1 MLKQDNSNIE
11 FLKNLKKTK
20 KESDSSNF
28 LHHDSDKTF
37 EWLTNSLQVSIFK
50 TKLDGTILFVN
61 DFTRKV
67 LEYDS
72 VEEIY
77 EGNVLSAYKNKRDR
91 KLFLQQLKEYSE
103 VEQFEA
109 EFITKT
115 GKIKNFIISAILNN
129 DSITGMGIDITD
141 DKKSAKALEN
151 SLSILRS
158 ILEST
163 ADGILVV
170 NKDGIIEDCNNNFIQ
185 MWRIP
190 STFTETKEEEEFI
203 KFVLGQLK
211 KPENFQKKIKE
222 LYDDPKAESFDI
234 VEFKDGR
241 IFERNSRPQLQDKKI
256 IGRIWNFRDITESKT
271 AKKELNE
278 NVLKYK
284 TLFDT
289 ANDAIFLMK
298 AEQFVDCNSKT
309 LEMFGCLRNEI
320 IGTTPIR
327 FSPETQPDGRNSE
340 EKAIELINKALSGQP
355 VYFEWKHC
363 KLNGTL
369 FDTEVSLNRFELNN
383 EVMLQAIVR
392 DITERKRA
400 ELLQDAVYKIS
411 QAANEAKDLNHLY
424 SEIHKTISGFINAK
438 NFYIAL
444 YNSEKNLLSFPYFVD
459 EFDETPKPKVP
470 GRGLTEY
477 VIRKG
482 EPVLVD
488 PEMFAQLYEK
498 GEVERV
504 LTDSIDW
511 LGIPL
516 KTAEKTIGALVVQTY
531 SKQFRYSEEDKEFLS
546 FVSTQTA
553 MAIERAQSKEEL
565 IKARDKAEEMN
576 RLKSNFLSNM
586 SHELR
591 TPMVGILGYIEILK
605 EEITRPDLKDMSEE
619 IYLSANRLLETLN
632 LILDLSKIEANKSEI
647 NKVELNLGRITEDQV
662 KGFEGR
668 AKKKNIFLKISIKDE
683 EVYSLLDERILRQM
697 INNLVS
703 NAIKFTNVGGV
714 TVEVDKK
721 ITGKEE
727 KATLSVTDS
736 GIGIPT
742 NSQQIIFEEFRQASE
757 GLNRIFEGSGLG
769 LSITKKFAKM
779 MGGEISVHSTL
790 GKGSTFTVSLP
801 LSRKERQIVVTKPT
815 EDSVKITEMIKKE
828 KRFDE
833 NMPNILLVEDDLSNA
848 GVVKYLLQG
857 ICNLD
862 IVTSGEEAL
871 DKVTQ
876 KQYAVI
882 LMDIDLGRGISGIE
896 TTKRIR
902 KITGYEDSPIVAVTA
917 LAMQGQKEM
926 FLAEGC
932 SHYISKPFDAKTLLS
947 MIKKLLLNGKSIKQ

>member
-1 MLKQDNSNIE
+1 MLKQNNPKIE
-11 FLKNLKKTK
+11 LPDKLKKTK
-20 KESDSSNF
+20 GDPDSPNF
-28 LHHDSDKTF
+28 IHHDLDKTF
-37 EWLTNSLQVSIFK
+37 EWLTNSLQLCIFK
-50 TKLDGTILFVN
+50 SKLDGTILYVN
-61 DFTRKV
+61 DYMRRIF
-67 LEYDS
+67 EYDS

-77 EGNVLSAYKNKRDR
+77 AINLLSRYKNKNDR
-91 KLFLQQLKEYSE
+91 KVFLQKLKKSSE
-103 VEQFEA
+103 VEQFES
-109 EFITKT
+109 EFLTKT
-115 GKIKNFIISAILNN
+115 GNTKNFILSAILKN
-129 DSITGMGIDITD
+129 DSITGMAIDITG
-141 DKKSAKALEN
+141 DKKSSMALEN

-170 NKDGIIEDCNNNFIQ
+170 NKDGGIEDFNNNFIE

-190 STFTETKEEEEFI
+190 SELTESREDEKFI
-203 KFVLGQLK
+203 NYVLDQLK
-211 KPENFQKKIKE
+211 KPDAFLEKIKE
-222 LYDDPKAESFDI
+222 LYNNPTAESFDI
-234 VEFKDGR
+234 LEFKDGR
-241 IFERNSRPQLQDKKI
+241 IFERNSRPQLKDKKI
-256 IGRIWNFRDITESKT
+256 IGRIWNFRDVTENKT

-298 AEQFVDCNSKT
+298 ADQFVDCNSKT
-309 LEMFGCLRNEI
+309 LEIFGCLRNEI
-320 IGTTPIR
+320 IGSTPIK
-327 FSPETQPDGRNSE
+327 FSPEKQPDGRSSK
-340 EKAIELINKALSGQP
+340 EKADELINKALSGHP

-392 DITERKRA
+392 DITERKRS

-424 SEIHKTISGFINAK
+424 SEIHKTISRFINAK

-444 YNSEKNLLSFPYFVD
+444 YNSERNLLSFPYFVD
-459 EFDETPKPKVP
+459 EFDETPKPKTP

-482 EPVLVD
+482 EPLLVD
-488 PEMFAQLYEK
+488 PEMFSHLNET

-516 KTAEKTIGALVVQTY
+516 KTTEKTIGALVVQTY

-546 FVSTQTA
+546 FVSNQTA

-605 EEITRPDLKDMSEE
+605 EEITKPDLKDMSEE
-619 IYLSANRLLETLN
+619 IYSSANRLLETLN
-632 LILDLSKIEANKSEI
+632 LILDLSKIESNKSEVHKI
-647 NKVELNLGRITEDQV
+647 DLNLGRITVDQV
-662 KGFEGR
+662 KGFEDR

-683 EVYSLLDERILRQM
+683 QVYSSLDERIFRQI

-703 NAIKFTNVGGV
+703 NAIKFTNIGGV
-714 TVEVDKK
+714 TVEVDKNL
-721 ITGKEE
+721 IGEEE

-736 GIGIPT
+736 GIGIPI

-757 GLNRIFEGSGLG
+757 GLNRVFEGSGLG
-769 LSITKKFAKM
+769 LSITRKFAKM
-779 MGGEISVHSTL
+779 MDGEISVHSTL
-790 GKGSTFTVSLP
+790 GKGSTFTVSFP
-801 LSRKERQIVVTKPT
+801 LSKKERQIVITKPT
-815 EDSVKITEMIKKE
+815 EDVIGIADIKKE
-828 KRFDE
+828 IRTYDDDK
-833 NMPNILLVEDDLSNA
+833 PSILLVEDDLSNA
-848 GVVKYLLQG
+848 GVIKYLLQG

-871 DKVTQ
+871 EQVTQ
-876 KQYAVI
+876 KQYSVI
-882 LMDIDLGRGISGIE
+882 LMDIDLGRGINGIE
-896 TTKRIR
+896 ATTQIR
-902 KITGYEDSPIVAVTA
+902 KIDGYKDSPIVAVTA

-926 FLAEGC
+926 FLEAGC
-932 SHYISKPFDAKTLLS
+932 SHYVSKPYDAKTLLRL
-947 MIKKLLLNGKSIKQ
+947 IRELLLNGKSNQQ

>member
-1 MLKQDNSNIE
+1 MLKQ
-11 FLKNLKKTK
+11 LKSKIGLSDNLKKIK
-20 KESDSSNF
+20 GEPDSSKFLHLESD
-28 LHHDSDKTF
+28 KAF
-37 EWLTNSLQVSIFK
+37 EWLSNSLQIGLFK
-50 TKLDGTILFVN
+50 TTLDGKILYVN
-61 DFTRKV
+61 DYVRKV
-67 LEYDS
+67 FEYDS

-77 EGNVLSAYKNKRDR
+77 ATKVFTKSKDKNDR
-91 KLFLQQLKEYSE
+91 KLFLQKLKKFSE
-103 VEQFEA
+103 VEHFET

-115 GKIKNFIISAILNN
+115 GKIKNVVLSAILDG
-129 DSITGMGIDITD
+129 DSITGMAIDISD
-141 DKKSAKALEN
+141 NKKTGEALQN

-170 NKDGIIEDCNNNFIQ
+170 NKDGRIEDFNNNFVQ

-190 STFTETKEEEEFI
+190 SSLTKTREDEKFI
-203 KFVLGQLK
+203 NFVLDQLK
-211 KPENFQKKIKE
+211 KPDVFLKKVKE
-222 LYDDPKAESFDI
+222 LYDNPETESFDI
-234 VEFKDGR
+234 LEFKDGR

-256 IGRIWNFRDITESKT
+256 IGRIWNFRDVTESKT

-309 LEMFGCLRNEI
+309 LEIFGCSRDEI
-320 IGTTPIR
+320 IGTTPSK
-327 FSPETQPDGRNSE
+327 FSPEKQPDGRNSK
-340 EKAIELINKALSGQP
+340 EKAFEFINRALSGEP
-355 VYFEWKHC
+355 VSFEWKHC
-363 KLNGTL
+363 KLDGTL
-369 FDTEVSLNRFELNN
+369 FDTEVSLNMLELNS
-383 EVMLQAIVR
+383 EVMVQAIVR
-392 DITERKRA
+392 DITGRKRS

-411 QAANEAKDLNHLY
+411 QAANKAKDLNHLY
-424 SEIHKTISGFINAK
+424 SQIHKTISGFINAK

-444 YNSEKNLLSFPYFVD
+444 YNPEIDLLSFPYFVD
-459 EFDETPKPKVP
+459 EFDESPKPKKP

-488 PEMFAQLYEK
+488 PEMFAHLNNT

-546 FVSTQTA
+546 FVSDQAA

-565 IKARDKAEEMN
+565 IKARDQAEEMN

-605 EEITRPDLKDMSEE
+605 EEIIDRDLKEMSEE
-619 IYLSANRLLETLN
+619 IFMSANRLLETLN
-632 LILDLSKIEANKSEI
+632 MILDLSKIESNKSEI
-647 NKVELNLGRITEDQV
+647 NKIELNIGRITVDQV
-662 KGFEGR
+662 KGFEER
-668 AKKKNIFLKISIKDE
+668 ARKKNIFLKISIKDE
-683 EVYSLLDERILRQM
+683 QVYSILDERMFRQM

-703 NAIKFTNVGGV
+703 NAIKFTSIGGV

-721 ITGKEE
+721 LTGEEE

-736 GIGIPT
+736 GIGIPI
-742 NSQQIIFEEFRQASE
+742 NSQEIVFEEFRQASE

-769 LSITKKFAKM
+769 LSITKKFVEM
-779 MGGEISVHSTL
+779 MDGEISIHSKL
-790 GKGSTFTVSLP
+790 GTGSTFRVSFP

-815 EDSVKITEMIKKE
+815 SVNAGIADVDKQEHSY
-828 KRFDE
+828 DE
-833 NMPNILLVEDDLSNA
+833 NMPDVLLVEDDLSNA

-857 ICNLD
+857 VCNLD
-862 IVTSGEEAL
+862 MVTTGEEAL

-876 KQYAVI
+876 KQYSVI

-896 TTKRIR
+896 TTKQIR
-902 KITGYEDSPIVAVTA
+902 KIIGYKDLPIIAVTA
-917 LAMQGQKEM
+917 LAMHGQKEM
-926 FLAEGC
+926 FLKEGC
-932 SHYISKPFDAKTLLS
+932 SHYISKPYDAKKLVRLIKELLPNENS
-947 MIKKLLLNGKSIKQ
+947 NKR

>member
-1 MLKQDNSNIE
+1 MLKQNNPKIE
-11 FLKNLKKTK
+11 LTDKLKKTK
-20 KESDSSNF
+20 GDRDSPNDI
-28 LHHDSDKTF
+28 HHDLDKTF
-37 EWLTNSLQVSIFK
+37 EWLTNSLKLCIFK
-50 TKLDGTILFVN
+50 SKLDGTILYVN
-61 DFTRKV
+61 DYMRSAF
-67 LEYDS
+67 EYDS

-77 EGNVLSAYKNKRDR
+77 AINVLSRYKNKNDG
-91 KLFLQQLKEYSE
+91 KVFLQKLKKFSE
-103 VEQFEA
+103 VEQFKS
-109 EFITKT
+109 EFLTKT
-115 GKIKNFIISAILNN
+115 GITKNFILSAILKN
-129 DSITGMGIDITD
+129 DSITGMAIDITE
-141 DKKSAKALEN
+141 DKKSSIALEN

-170 NKDGIIEDCNNNFIQ
+170 NKDGGIEDFNNNFIE
-185 MWRIP
+185 MWGIP
-190 STFTETKEEEEFI
+190 SELTESREDKKFI
-203 KFVLGQLK
+203 NYVLDQLK
-211 KPENFQKKIKE
+211 RPDAFLEKIKE
-222 LYDDPKAESFDI
+222 LYNNPTAESFDI
-234 VEFKDGR
+234 LEFKDGR

-256 IGRIWNFRDITESKT
+256 IGRIWNFRDVTENKT

-320 IGTTPIR
+320 IGSTPIK
-327 FSPETQPDGRNSE
+327 FSPEKQPDGRSSK
-340 EKAIELINKALSGQP
+340 EKADELINKALSGHP

-392 DITERKRA
+392 DITERKRS

-444 YNSEKNLLSFPYFVD
+444 YNSERNLLSFPYFVD
-459 EFDETPKPKVP
+459 EFDETPKPKTP

-482 EPVLVD
+482 EPLLVD
-488 PEMFAQLYEK
+488 PEMFSHLNET

-516 KTAEKTIGALVVQTY
+516 KTTEKTIGALVVQTY

-546 FVSTQTA
+546 FVSNQTA

-605 EEITRPDLKDMSEE
+605 EEITKPDLKDMSEE
-619 IYLSANRLLETLN
+619 IYSSANRLLETLN
-632 LILDLSKIEANKSEI
+632 LILDLSK
-647 NKVELNLGRITEDQV
+647 
-662 KGFEGR
+662 
-668 AKKKNIFLKISIKDE
+668 
-683 EVYSLLDERILRQM
+683 
-697 INNLVS
+697 
-703 NAIKFTNVGGV
+703 
-714 TVEVDKK
+714 
-721 ITGKEE
+721 
-727 KATLSVTDS
+727 
-736 GIGIPT
+736 
-742 NSQQIIFEEFRQASE
+742 QI
-757 GLNRIFEGSGLG
+757 
-769 LSITKKFAKM
+769 
-779 MGGEISVHSTL
+779 
-790 GKGSTFTVSLP
+790 
-801 LSRKERQIVVTKPT
+801 
-815 EDSVKITEMIKKE
+815 
-828 KRFDE
+828 
-833 NMPNILLVEDDLSNA
+833 
-848 GVVKYLLQG
+848 
-857 ICNLD
+857 
-862 IVTSGEEAL
+862 
-871 DKVTQ
+871 
-876 KQYAVI
+876 
-882 LMDIDLGRGISGIE
+882 
-896 TTKRIR
+896 
-902 KITGYEDSPIVAVTA
+902 
-917 LAMQGQKEM
+917 
-926 FLAEGC
+926 
-932 SHYISKPFDAKTLLS
+932 
-947 MIKKLLLNGKSIKQ
+947 

>member
-1 MLKQDNSNIE
+1 MFKQHNSKIE
-11 FLKNLKKTK
+11 SLNDLKKVK
-20 KESDSSNF
+20 GKPVSLNLLHHESD
-28 LHHDSDKTF
+28 KVF
-37 EWLTNSLQVSIFK
+37 EWLANSLHIIIFK
-50 TKLDGTILFVN
+50 TKLNGTVLYVN
-61 DFTRKV
+61 DYTSKV
-67 LEYDS
+67 LEFDS

-77 EGNVLSAYKNKRDR
+77 ANNTLIKYKDKNDR
-91 KLFLQQLKEYSE
+91 KKFLQKLKEFSE

-115 GKIKNFIISAILNN
+115 GKTKNVVLSAILNG
-129 DSITGMGIDITD
+129 DSITGMAIDITEN
-141 DKKSAKALEN
+141 KKAGEALDN

-158 ILEST
+158 ILDST
-163 ADGILVV
+163 TDGILVV
-170 NKDGIIEDCNNNFIQ
+170 NKDGSIEDFNHNFTQ
-185 MWRIP
+185 MWKIP
-190 STFTETKEEEEFI
+190 SKLTETREDE
-203 KFVLGQLK
+203 KFLNFVRDQLK
-211 KPENFQKKIKE
+211 KPDDFLKKVKE
-222 LYDDPKAESFDI
+222 LYNNPEVESFDLL
-234 VEFKDGR
+234 EFKDGR
-241 IFERNSRPQLQDKKI
+241 TFERYSRPQLQDKKI
-256 IGRIWNFRDITESKT
+256 IGRIWSFRDVTESKT

-298 AEQFVDCNSKT
+298 EEQFIDCNSKT
-309 LEMFGCLRNEI
+309 LEMFGCSRDEI
-320 IGTTPIR
+320 IGKTPSK
-327 FSPETQPDGRNSE
+327 FSPEKQPDGCDSK
-340 EKAIELINKALSGQP
+340 EKAVEFVNKALSGEP
-355 VYFEWKHC
+355 VSFEWKHC
-363 KLNGTL
+363 KLDGTL
-369 FDTEVSLNRFELNN
+369 FDTEVSLNMIELNN
-383 EVMLQAIVR
+383 EVMVQAIVR
-392 DITERKRA
+392 DITERKRSA
-400 ELLQDAVYKIS
+400 LLQEAVYKIS
-411 QAANEAKDLNHLY
+411 QAAYNARDLNHLY

-444 YNSEKNLLSFPYFVD
+444 FNTEKDLLSFPYFVD
-459 EFDETPKPKVP
+459 EFDETPESKKP

-488 PEMFAQLYEK
+488 PEMFAHLSKK

-511 LGIPL
+511 LGVPL

-546 FVSTQTA
+546 FVSDQTA

-605 EEITRPDLKDMSEE
+605 EEITKPELKEMSEE
-619 IYLSANRLLETLN
+619 IYMSANRLLETLN
-632 LILDLSKIEANKSEI
+632 LILDLSKIESNKSEI
-647 NKVELNLGRITEDQV
+647 NKIELNIGRITVDQV
-662 KGFEGR
+662 KGFEER

-683 EVYSLLDERILRQM
+683 QVYSLLDERIFRQM

-703 NAIKFTNVGGV
+703 NAIKFTNIGGV

-721 ITGKEE
+721 LTGEEE

-736 GIGIPT
+736 GIGIPI

-769 LSITKKFAKM
+769 LSISKKFAEM
-779 MGGEISVHSTL
+779 MDGEISVHSKL
-790 GKGSTFTVSLP
+790 GKGSTFTVSFP
-801 LSRKERQIVVTKPT
+801 LSRKARQIVVTKPT
-815 EDSVKITEMIKKE
+815 ADFSGNADMNNLENSY
-828 KRFDE
+828 DE
-833 NMPNILLVEDDLSNA
+833 NMPYILLVEDDLSNA

-857 ICNLD
+857 VCNLD
-862 IVTSGEEAL
+862 MVTTGEEAL
-871 DKVTQ
+871 VKVTQ
-876 KQYAVI
+876 KQYSVI

-902 KITGYEDSPIVAVTA
+902 KIIGYKDLPIIAVTA

-926 FLAEGC
+926 FLEGGC
-932 SHYISKPFDAKTLLS
+932 SHYISKPYDAKTLLRL
-947 MIKKLLLNGKSIKQ
+947 IKELLPNDKSNK

>member
-1 MLKQDNSNIE
+1 MLKQDNSK
-11 FLKNLKKTK
+11 LKLLDNLKKIK
-20 KESDSSNF
+20 NVPDSSNF
-28 LHHDSDKTF
+28 LNHESDKTF

-61 DFTRKV
+61 DYTRKV
-67 LEYDS
+67 FEFDS

-77 EGNVLSAYKNKRDR
+77 ASNVLNRYKNKKDR
-91 KLFLQQLKEYSE
+91 KLFLQKLKKFSE
-103 VEQFEA
+103 VEHIEV

-115 GKIKNFIISAILNN
+115 GKTKKFILSAILNS
-129 DSITGMGIDITD
+129 DSITGMAIDITD
-141 DKKSAKALEN
+141 GKTVGDALEN

-170 NKDGIIEDCNNNFIQ
+170 NTDGSIEDFNNNFIQ

-190 STFTETKEEEEFI
+190 SSLTETREEEKFI
-203 KFVLGQLK
+203 DFVLDQLK
-211 KPENFQKKIKE
+211 KPDIFLKKIKE
-222 LYDDPKAESFDI
+222 LYDNPEAESFD
-234 VEFKDGR
+234 VLEFKDGR
-241 IFERNSRPQLQDKKI
+241 IFERNSRPQLQDNKV
-256 IGRIWNFRDITESKT
+256 IGRIWNFRDVTENKT

-309 LEMFGCLRNEI
+309 LKMFGCSRNEI
-320 IGTTPIR
+320 IGTTPSR
-327 FSPETQPDGRNSE
+327 FSPEKQPDGRHSR
-340 EKAIELINKALSGQP
+340 EKALDFINKALSGEP

-363 KLNGTL
+363 KLDGTL
-369 FDTEVSLNRFELNN
+369 FDTEVSLNMFELNN
-383 EVMLQAIVR
+383 EVMVQAIVR
-392 DITERKRA
+392 DITERKRSD
-400 ELLQDAVYKIS
+400 LLQDAVYKIS

-424 SEIHKTISGFINAK
+424 SQIHKTISGFINAK

-444 YNSEKNLLSFPYFVD
+444 YNSEIDLLSFPYFVD
-459 EFDETPKPKVP
+459 EFDETPKPKKP

-488 PEMFAQLYEK
+488 PEMFAHLHK
-498 GEVERV
+498 TKEVERV

-531 SKQFRYSEEDKEFLS
+531 SRQFRYSEEDKEFLS
-546 FVSTQTA
+546 FVSNQTA

-605 EEITRPDLKDMSEE
+605 EEIANPELRDMSEE

-632 LILDLSKIEANKSEI
+632 LILDLSKIESNKSEI
-647 NKVELNLGRITEDQV
+647 HKVEINVGRITVDQV
-662 KGFEGR
+662 KGFEER
-668 AKKKNIFLKISIKDE
+668 AKKKNIFLKIAIKDE
-683 EVYSLLDERILRQM
+683 QVYSLLDERIFRQM

-703 NAIKFTNVGGV
+703 NAIKFTNIGGV

-721 ITGKEE
+721 LTGKEE

-736 GIGIPT
+736 GIGIPIS
-742 NSQQIIFEEFRQASE
+742 SQEIIFEEFRQASE

-779 MGGEISVHSTL
+779 LDGEISVHSTL
-790 GKGSTFTVSLP
+790 GKGSTFTVSFP

-815 EDSVKITEMIKKE
+815 TDNVEISDMNKQENIY
-828 KRFDE
+828 DD
-833 NMPNILLVEDDLSNA
+833 NMPYILLVEDDLSNA

-902 KITGYEDSPIVAVTA
+902 KMTGYEDLPIVAVTA

-926 FLAEGC
+926 FLEEGC
-932 SHYISKPFDAKTLLS
+932 SHYISKPFDAKTLLRL
-947 MIKKLLLNGKSIKQ
+947 IKELLPNGKSIK

>member
-1 MLKQDNSNIE
+1 M
-11 FLKNLKKTK
+11 
-20 KESDSSNF
+20 
-28 LHHDSDKTF
+28 
-37 EWLTNSLQVSIFK
+37 
-50 TKLDGTILFVN
+50 
-61 DFTRKV
+61 
-67 LEYDS
+67 
-72 VEEIY
+72 
-77 EGNVLSAYKNKRDR
+77 A
-91 KLFLQQLKEYSE
+91 
-103 VEQFEA
+103 
-109 EFITKT
+109 
-115 GKIKNFIISAILNN
+115 
-129 DSITGMGIDITD
+129 IDITD
-141 DKKSAKALEN
+141 GKTVGDALEN

-170 NKDGIIEDCNNNFIQ
+170 NTDGSIEDFNNNFIQ

-190 STFTETKEEEEFI
+190 SSLTETREEEKFI
-203 KFVLGQLK
+203 DFVLDQLK
-211 KPENFQKKIKE
+211 KPDIFLKKIKE
-222 LYDDPKAESFDI
+222 LYDNPEAESFD
-234 VEFKDGR
+234 VLEFKDGR
-241 IFERNSRPQLQDKKI
+241 IFERNSRPQLQDNKV
-256 IGRIWNFRDITESKT
+256 IGRIWNFRDVTENKT

-309 LEMFGCLRNEI
+309 LKMFGCSRNEI
-320 IGTTPIR
+320 IGTTPSR
-327 FSPETQPDGRNSE
+327 FSPEKQPDGRHSR
-340 EKAIELINKALSGQP
+340 EKALDFINKALSGEP

-363 KLNGTL
+363 KLDGTL
-369 FDTEVSLNRFELNN
+369 FDTEVSLNMFELNN
-383 EVMLQAIVR
+383 EVMVQAIVR
-392 DITERKRA
+392 DITERKRSD
-400 ELLQDAVYKIS
+400 LLQDAVYKIS

-424 SEIHKTISGFINAK
+424 SQIHKTISGFINAK

-444 YNSEKNLLSFPYFVD
+444 YNSEIDLLSFPYFVD
-459 EFDETPKPKVP
+459 EFDETPKPKKP

-488 PEMFAQLYEK
+488 PEMFAHLHK
-498 GEVERV
+498 TKEVERV

-531 SKQFRYSEEDKEFLS
+531 SRQFRYSEEDKEFLS
-546 FVSTQTA
+546 FVSNQTA

-605 EEITRPDLKDMSEE
+605 EEIANPELRDMSEE

-632 LILDLSKIEANKSEI
+632 LILDLSKIESNKSEI
-647 NKVELNLGRITEDQV
+647 HKVEINVGRITVDQV
-662 KGFEGR
+662 KGFEER
-668 AKKKNIFLKISIKDE
+668 AKKKNIFLKIAIKDE
-683 EVYSLLDERILRQM
+683 QVYSLLDERIFRQM

-703 NAIKFTNVGGV
+703 NAIKFTNIGGV

-721 ITGKEE
+721 LTGKEE

-736 GIGIPT
+736 GIGIPIS
-742 NSQQIIFEEFRQASE
+742 SQEIIFEEFRQASE

-779 MGGEISVHSTL
+779 LDGEISVHSTL
-790 GKGSTFTVSLP
+790 GKGSTFTVSFP

-815 EDSVKITEMIKKE
+815 TDNVEISDMNKQENIY
-828 KRFDE
+828 DD
-833 NMPNILLVEDDLSNA
+833 NMPYILLVEDDLSNA

-902 KITGYEDSPIVAVTA
+902 KMTGYEDLPIVAVTA

-926 FLAEGC
+926 FLEEGC
-932 SHYISKPFDAKTLLS
+932 SHYISKPFDAKTLLRL
-947 MIKKLLLNGKSIKQ
+947 IKELLPNGKSIK

>member
-1 MLKQDNSNIE
+1 MLKQNNSNIE
-11 FLKNLKKTK
+11 SLNNLKKIK
-20 KESDSSNF
+20 EESDSSNF
-28 LHHDSDKTF
+28 LHHESDKTF
-37 EWLTNSLQVSIFK
+37 EWLTNSLSVSIFK

-61 DFTRKV
+61 DYTRKV
-67 LEYDS
+67 LEFDS
-72 VEEIY
+72 MEEIY
-77 EGNVLSAYKNKRDR
+77 ASKVLSRYKNKKDR
-91 KLFLQQLKEYSE
+91 KLFIQKLKEFSE
-103 VEQFEA
+103 VENFEA

-115 GKIKNFIISAILNN
+115 GTTKNFILSAILNN
-129 DSITGMGIDITD
+129 DSITGMAIDITD
-141 DKKSAKALEN
+141 NNKSGKALEN

-170 NKDGIIEDCNNNFIQ
+170 NNDRIIEDFNNNFIQ

-190 STFTETKEEEEFI
+190 SLVTESREDQKFI
-203 KFVLGQLK
+203 NFALDQLK
-211 KPENFQKKIKE
+211 KPDVFLKKIKE
-222 LYDDPKAESFDI
+222 LYDNPEAESFDI
-234 VEFKDGR
+234 LEFKDGR
-241 IFERNSRPQLQDKKI
+241 IFERNSRPQLQDNKI

-309 LEMFGCLRNEI
+309 LDMFGCSREEI
-320 IGTTPIR
+320 IGTTPVK
-327 FSPETQPDGRNSE
+327 FSPEKQPDGRNSK
-340 EKAIELINKALSGQP
+340 EKAADLINKALAGEP
-355 VYFEWKHC
+355 VSFEWRHC

-369 FDTEVSLNRFELNN
+369 FDTEVSLNMFELNN

-392 DITERKRA
+392 DITERKRS

-444 YNSEKNLLSFPYFVD
+444 YNSEINLLSFPYFVD
-459 EFDETPKPKVP
+459 EFDETPNPKKP

-488 PEMFAQLYEK
+488 PEMFAHLNET

-516 KTAEKTIGALVVQTY
+516 KTTEKTIGALVVQTY

-546 FVSTQTA
+546 FVSNQTA

-605 EEITRPDLKDMSEE
+605 EEITIPELKDMSEE
-619 IYLSANRLLETLN
+619 IYMSANRLLETLN
-632 LILDLSKIEANKSEI
+632 LILDLSKIESNKSEVH
-647 NKVELNLGRITEDQV
+647 KTELNVGRITVDQV
-662 KGFEGR
+662 KGFEER

-683 EVYSLLDERILRQM
+683 EVYSLLDERIFRQM

-721 ITGKEE
+721 LTGEEE

-736 GIGIPT
+736 GIGIPID
-742 NSQQIIFEEFRQASE
+742 SQKIIFEEFRQASE

-779 MGGEISVHSTL
+779 MGGEISVYSTL
-790 GKGSTFTVSLP
+790 GKGSTFTVSFP

-815 EDSVKITEMIKKE
+815 EENVVIADMNKQENSY
-828 KRFDE
+828 DD
-833 NMPNILLVEDDLSNA
+833 NMPYILLVEDDLSNA

-876 KQYAVI
+876 KQYSVI

-902 KITGYEDSPIVAVTA
+902 KIMGYEDLPIIAVTA

-932 SHYISKPFDAKTLLS
+932 SHYISKPFDAKTLLGLV
-947 MIKKLLLNGKSIKQ
+947 KKLLPNGKSKKQ

>member
-1 MLKQDNSNIE
+1 MLKQDNSKIGL
-11 FLKNLKKTK
+11 LKNLKKTK
-20 KESDSSNF
+20 EEPDSTNV

-37 EWLTNSLQVSIFK
+37 EWLTNSLQLSIFK

-61 DFTRKV
+61 DFTRRAF
-67 LEYDS
+67 EYNS

-77 EGNVLSAYKNKRDR
+77 ASNVLSRYKNKKDR
-91 KLFLQQLKEYSE
+91 NLFLQKLKEFSE
-103 VEQFEA
+103 VEHFEA
-109 EFITKT
+109 EFITKS
-115 GKIKNFIISAILNN
+115 GKIKNFIVSAVLNG
-129 DSITGMGIDITD
+129 DSITGMAIDITD
-141 DKKSAKALEN
+141 DKKSATALEN

-170 NKDGIIEDCNNNFIQ
+170 NKEGNIEDYNNNFIQ

-190 STFTETKEEEEFI
+190 SSLTESREEEKFI
-203 KFVLGQLK
+203 NFVLDQLK
-211 KPENFQKKIKE
+211 KPDVFLKKIKE
-222 LYDDPKAESFDI
+222 LYDNPKAESFDI
-234 VEFKDGR
+234 LEFKDGR

-320 IGTTPIR
+320 IGTTPSK
-327 FSPETQPDGRNSE
+327 FSPEKQPDGRKSK
-340 EKAIELINKALSGQP
+340 EKAADLINKALSGQP
-355 VYFEWKHC
+355 VSFEWKHC

-369 FDTEVSLNRFELNN
+369 FDTEVSLNMFVLNN

-444 YNSEKNLLSFPYFVD
+444 YNSEINLLSFPYFVD
-459 EFDETPKPKVP
+459 EFDETPEPKIP

-488 PEMFAQLYEK
+488 PETFAHLYEK

-511 LGIPL
+511 LGVPL

-531 SKQFRYSEEDKEFLS
+531 SKQFRYSEEDREFLS
-546 FVSTQTA
+546 FVSNQTA
-553 MAIERAQSKEEL
+553 MAIERTQSKEEL

-605 EEITRPDLKDMSEE
+605 EEMTRPDLKDMSEE
-619 IYLSANRLLETLN
+619 IYMSANRLLETLN
-632 LILDLSKIEANKSEI
+632 LILDLSKIESNKSEI
-647 NKVELNLGRITEDQV
+647 NKVELNVGRITVDQV
-662 KGFEGR
+662 KGFEER

-683 EVYSLLDERILRQM
+683 QVYSLLDERIFRQM

-703 NAIKFTNVGGV
+703 NAIKFTNIGGV

-721 ITGKEE
+721 LTGEEE

-736 GIGIPT
+736 GIGIPI

-757 GLNRIFEGSGLG
+757 GLNRVFEGSGLG
-769 LSITKKFAKM
+769 LSITKKFAKI
-779 MGGEISVHSTL
+779 MGGGISVHSTL
-790 GKGSTFTVSLP
+790 GKGSTFTVSFP

-815 EDSVKITEMIKKE
+815 ADNVKITDMNKKE
-828 KRFDE
+828 IRYDE
-833 NMPNILLVEDDLSNA
+833 NIPYILLVEDDLSNA
-848 GVVKYLLQG
+848 GVVKYLLHG
-857 ICNLD
+857 VCNLD
-862 IVTSGEEAL
+862 IVTTGEEAL
-871 DKVTQ
+871 EKVIQ
-876 KQYAVI
+876 KQYSVI
-882 LMDIDLGRGISGIE
+882 LMDIDLGRGMNGIE

-902 KITGYEDSPIVAVTA
+902 KLAGYKDSPIVAVTA

-926 FLAEGC
+926 FLAAGC
-932 SHYISKPFDAKTLLS
+932 SHYVSKPYDAKTLLNL
-947 MIKKLLLNGKSIKQ
+947 IKELIPNGKSNKR

>member
-1 MLKQDNSNIE
+1 MLKQNNPKIE
-11 FLKNLKKTK
+11 LPDKLKKTK
-20 KESDSSNF
+20 GDPDSPNF
-28 LHHDSDKTF
+28 IHHDLDKTF
-37 EWLTNSLQVSIFK
+37 EWLTNSLQLCIFK
-50 TKLDGTILFVN
+50 SKLDGTILYVN
-61 DFTRKV
+61 DYMRRIF
-67 LEYDS
+67 EYDS

-77 EGNVLSAYKNKRDR
+77 AINLLSRYKNKNDR
-91 KLFLQQLKEYSE
+91 KVFLQKLKKSSE
-103 VEQFEA
+103 VEQFES
-109 EFITKT
+109 EFLTKT
-115 GKIKNFIISAILNN
+115 GNTKNFILSAILKN
-129 DSITGMGIDITD
+129 DSITGMAIDITG
-141 DKKSAKALEN
+141 DKKSSMALEN

-170 NKDGIIEDCNNNFIQ
+170 NKDGGIEDFNNNFIE

-190 STFTETKEEEEFI
+190 SELTESREDEKFI
-203 KFVLGQLK
+203 NYVLDQLK
-211 KPENFQKKIKE
+211 KPDAFLEKIKE
-222 LYDDPKAESFDI
+222 LYNNPTAESFDI
-234 VEFKDGR
+234 LEFKDGR
-241 IFERNSRPQLQDKKI
+241 IFERISRPQLQDKKI

-298 AEQFVDCNSKT
+298 ADQFVDCNSKT
-309 LEMFGCLRNEI
+309 LEIFGCLRNEI
-320 IGTTPIR
+320 IGSTPIK
-327 FSPETQPDGRNSE
+327 FSPEKQPDGRSSK
-340 EKAIELINKALSGQP
+340 EKADELINKALSGQP

-363 KLNGTL
+363 KPNGTL

-392 DITERKRA
+392 DITERKRS

-424 SEIHKTISGFINAK
+424 SEIHKTISRFINAK

-444 YNSEKNLLSFPYFVD
+444 YNSERNLLSFPYFVD
-459 EFDETPKPKVP
+459 EFDETPKPKTP

-482 EPVLVD
+482 EPLLVD
-488 PEMFAQLYEK
+488 PEMFSHLNET

-516 KTAEKTIGALVVQTY
+516 KTTEKTIGALVVQTY

-546 FVSTQTA
+546 FVSNQTA

-605 EEITRPDLKDMSEE
+605 EEITKPDLKDMSEE
-619 IYLSANRLLETLN
+619 IYSSANRLLETLN
-632 LILDLSKIEANKSEI
+632 LILDLSKIESNKSEVHKI
-647 NKVELNLGRITEDQV
+647 DLNLGRITVDQV
-662 KGFEGR
+662 KGFEER

-683 EVYSLLDERILRQM
+683 QVYSSLDERIFRQI

-703 NAIKFTNVGGV
+703 NAIKFTNIGGV
-714 TVEVDKK
+714 TVEVDKNL
-721 ITGKEE
+721 IGEEE

-736 GIGIPT
+736 GIGIPI

-757 GLNRIFEGSGLG
+757 GLNRVFEGSGLG
-769 LSITKKFAKM
+769 LSITRKFAKM
-779 MGGEISVHSTL
+779 MDGEISVHSTL
-790 GKGSTFTVSLP
+790 GKGSTFTVSFP
-801 LSRKERQIVVTKPT
+801 LSKKERQIVITKPT
-815 EDSVKITEMIKKE
+815 EDVIGIADIKKE
-828 KRFDE
+828 IRTYDDDK
-833 NMPNILLVEDDLSNA
+833 PSILLVEDDLSNA
-848 GVVKYLLQG
+848 GVIKYLLQG

-871 DKVTQ
+871 EQVTQ
-876 KQYAVI
+876 KQYSVI
-882 LMDIDLGRGISGIE
+882 LMDIDLGRGINGIE
-896 TTKRIR
+896 ATTQIR
-902 KITGYEDSPIVAVTA
+902 KIDGYKDSPIVAVTA

-926 FLAEGC
+926 FLEAGC
-932 SHYISKPFDAKTLLS
+932 SHYVSKPYDAKTLLRL
-947 MIKKLLLNGKSIKQ
+947 IRELLLNGKSNQQ

>member
-1 MLKQDNSNIE
+1 MLKQHKSNID
-11 FLKNLKKTK
+11 LSDDLKKIK
-20 KESDSSNF
+20 GEPGSSNF
-28 LHHDSDKTF
+28 LNHESDKTF
-37 EWLTNSLQVSIFK
+37 EWLTNSLQVCIFR
-50 TKLDGTILFVN
+50 TKLDGTILYVN
-61 DFTRKV
+61 DYTRRV
-67 LEYDS
+67 FEFDS
-72 VEEIY
+72 TEEIY
-77 EGNVLSAYKNKRDR
+77 ASNVLSRYKNKKDR
-91 KLFLQQLKEYSE
+91 KVFLQKLNEFSE
-103 VEQFEA
+103 VERFEA

-115 GKIKNFIISAILNN
+115 GKTKNFILSAILSG
-129 DSITGMGIDITD
+129 DTITGMAIDITD
-141 DKKSAKALEN
+141 DKQSGKALDN

-170 NKDGIIEDCNNNFIQ
+170 NKDGSIEDFNNNFTQ

-190 STFTETKEEEEFI
+190 SELTETREDEKFI
-203 KFVLGQLK
+203 NFVVDQLK
-211 KPENFQKKIKE
+211 KPDVFLKKVKE
-222 LYDDPKAESFDI
+222 LHDNPEAESFDI
-234 VEFKDGR
+234 LEFKDGR
-241 IFERNSRPQLQDKKI
+241 IFERNSRPQLHNKEI
-256 IGRIWNFRDITESKT
+256 IGRIWNFRDVTENKT

-298 AEQFVDCNSKT
+298 ADKFVDCNSKT
-309 LEMFGCLRNEI
+309 LEMFGCSRDEI
-320 IGTTPIR
+320 IGTTPSKY
-327 FSPETQPDGRNSE
+327 SPEKQPDGRDSK
-340 EKAIELINKALSGQP
+340 EKAVELINKALAGEPAS
-355 VYFEWKHC
+355 FEWKHC
-363 KLNGTL
+363 RLDGTL
-369 FDTEVSLNRFELNN
+369 FDAEVSLNMFALNN
-383 EVMLQAIVR
+383 EIMLQAIVR
-392 DITERKRA
+392 DITERKRS

-411 QAANEAKDLNHLY
+411 QAANKAKDLNHLY
-424 SEIHKTISGFINAK
+424 SQIHKTISGFINAK

-444 YNSEKNLLSFPYFVD
+444 YNSEINLLSFPYFVD
-459 EFDETPKPKVP
+459 EFDETPKPKIP

-482 EPVLVD
+482 EPLLVD
-488 PEMFAQLYEK
+488 PEKFAHLSET

-516 KTAEKTIGALVVQTY
+516 KTAEKIIGALVVQTY

-546 FVSTQTA
+546 FVSDQTA
-553 MAIERAQSKEEL
+553 MAIGRAQSKEEL

-605 EEITRPDLKDMSEE
+605 EEITKPDLKEMSEE
-619 IYLSANRLLETLN
+619 IYSSANRLLETLN
-632 LILDLSKIEANKSEI
+632 LILDLSKIESNKSEVH
-647 NKVELNLGRITEDQV
+647 KMELNVGKITVDQV
-662 KGFEGR
+662 KGFEER

-683 EVYSLLDERILRQM
+683 QVYALLDERIFRQM

-703 NAIKFTNVGGV
+703 NAIKFTNIGGV

-721 ITGKEE
+721 LTGEEE
-727 KATLSVTDS
+727 KATLSITDS
-736 GIGIPT
+736 GIGIPI

-769 LSITKKFAKM
+769 LSITKKFAEM
-779 MGGEISVHSTL
+779 LDGEISVHSTL
-790 GKGSTFTVSLP
+790 GKGSTFTVSFP

-815 EDSVKITEMIKKE
+815 AGNARIANMNKQENNY
-828 KRFDE
+828 DE
-833 NMPNILLVEDDLSNA
+833 NRSYILLVEDDLSNA

-857 ICNLD
+857 VCNLD
-862 IVTSGEEAL
+862 IVTTGEEAL
-871 DKVTQ
+871 EKVTQ
-876 KQYAVI
+876 KQYSVI

-902 KITGYEDSPIVAVTA
+902 KIVGYKDLPIVAVTA

-926 FLAEGC
+926 FLEEGC
-932 SHYISKPFDAKTLLS
+932 SHYVSKPYDAKTLLS
-947 MIKKLLLNGKSIKQ
+947 LIKELLPNGKSNK